1 MRRFPHLW
9 QPSQKTG
16 DCGARLS
23 DIRGSGDGK
32 GGGDGVGNKDSGED
46 GKKGFQGGNRH
57 IFLSTSKLPD
67 SSVDWSGSGNE
78 VDDGVWFSW

>member
-1 MRRFPHLW
+1 MGR
-9 QPSQKTG
+9 
-16 DCGARLS
+16 
-23 DIRGSGDGK
+23 
-32 GGGDGVGNKDSGED
+32 GGGDGHGGGDGQGGGDGRGGGDGVGHHPEVGNKDSGED